1 MRLALLC
8 GGLGIGFMAG
18 LLAAPDLPR
27 LTTPAEAQ
35 TAASPAISPA
45 PGPATGPA
53 APPPLAAG
61 LINLTGLSEDEIGPL
76 VSGTDLRSRTLVVT
90 EYGTVAVQSGN
101 VFKHYHADANEVQLV
116 LAGSGSF
123 WLGDRE
129 VQVKPGDLVTIPK
142 GTVHAGSHATEGRFR
157 VLAIKLPP
165 QRPDDTHRVP

>member
-1 MRLALLC
+1 M
-8 GGLGIGFMAG
+8 
-18 LLAAPDLPR
+18 
-27 LTTPAEAQ
+27 
-35 TAASPAISPA
+35 
-45 PGPATGPA
+45 
-53 APPPLAAG
+53 
-61 LINLTGLSEDEIGPL
+61 
-76 VSGTDLRSRTLVVT
+76 VT

-142 GTVHAGSHATEGRFR
+142 GTVHAGSQATEGRFR